1 MEYQSVAIIK
11 DENDSS
17 QMFILNIEKLAETIV
32 IKGNGTEDCNI
43 KDFLKS
49 TIKETL
55 SDILID
61 LFHTDNSKPVIVNI
75 NTLVSGIVSILN
87 SATLL

>member
-75 NTLVSGIVSILN
+75 NTLVSGIVSI
-87 SATLL
+87 

>member
-32 IKGNGTEDCNI
+32 IKGNGTEDCKI
-43 KDFLKS
+43 KDFLKC
-49 TIKETL
+49 KQL
-55 SDILID
+55 V
-61 LFHTDNSKPVIVNI
+61 NPV
-75 NTLVSGIVSILN
+75 LQGL
-87 SATLL
+87 

>member
-32 IKGNGTEDCNI
+32 IKGNGTEDCKI

-55 SDILID
+55 I
-61 LFHTDNSKPVIVNI
+61 
-75 NTLVSGIVSILN
+75 
-87 SATLL
+87 

>member
-75 NTLVSGIVSILN
+75 NTLVSVSYTHLR
-87 SATLL
+87 AHET

>member
-32 IKGNGTEDCNI
+32 IKGNGTEDCKI

-55 SDILID
+55 RDILID

-75 NTLVSGIVSILN
+75 NTLVSGIVSI
-87 SATLL
+87 

>member
-1 MEYQSVAIIK
+1 
-11 DENDSS
+11 
-17 QMFILNIEKLAETIV
+17 MFIDLARRGLLIAYETIV
-32 IKGNGTEDCNI
+32 IKGNGTEDCKI

-55 SDILID
+55 RDILID

-75 NTLVSGIVSILN
+75 NTLVSGIVSI
-87 SATLL
+87 